1 MSIREQVAMA
11 TSITTLIALLKNLP
25 EYGRVSYVVTAKGD
39 EVKTA
44 FDIVDAA
51 ALLVSNTL
59 DGKIN
64 PAYPQELQPRDR
76 TRASSLLQVNQIS
89 KDLRPAQLTD
99 SGLSSHGAPI
109 IGEDNAVESGN
120 GRTMGIIKAYQDGIA
135 DKYRDYLIEHAAD
148 YGLSP
153 EKVSSMVA
161 PVLVRRRLTKVD
173 RVQFAKDSNI
183 SDLQEMAASEKAF
196 VDADS
201 ITPGMMSLFNPS
213 ESGDLLSR
221 SNDAFIRGFMTQVG
235 ATQAAGLVTEDGR
248 PTRQLVDRVQ
258 NAIFAKAYKDARLVR
273 MVAEEPDPDMRN
285 VLTALNAAAS
295 DFVQMQAISGEAH
308 KQAVNTL
315 VDGIETVDSLDKR
328 ALSALKDAVDLVRQ
342 AKESG
347 QHISDVIAQG
357 DMFNETAPE
366 VKALALFIV
375 ANNRSAKRMAT
386 AFKLMAQRINE
397 ELQHQGQALGDMFGG
412 GEVSLQDIL
421 RQVSDQLESEGMQGM
436 TGGLFEAVGAGG
448 QYSNVGAYIGMLLRN
463 ANGIDDLISLVK
475 LVSKPEPDDNNAVA
489 ALGFYL
495 NLMPS
500 EVLNWVQELGISKNA
515 LPTLQRMAT
524 YSTPAFD
531 AIKAAI
537 RNRELPPAL
546 EWDKAVPYRVK
557 EFLAATGTTA
567 PLSMVISR
575 LDWLFGDHTSFH
587 DLTLSEL
594 KAASLS
600 WAHERSGIAPNYLAK
615 FDKALARADNP
626 LKVMKAFQAMSK
638 AITDDARDITGVM
651 ATGKD
656 IAAVAGLNK
665 PIAIKERAEGWQAD
679 FEYVLDLDVV
689 GNDTRYLLDFYIS
702 EINKVIDDEEKL
714 GRYLY
719 DAISE
724 KNTSLY
730 NSLRVL
736 QRNVASQYGDN
747 DSRALRLMDIVASFR
762 NGLSPSLV
770 DKIHGKVQAAF
781 DAVIE
786 QSTVDEEQAETWV
799 SGVKLD
805 DQLAEKLSGPHEWRA
820 PIDIKRELASLYRL
834 TGGKLGTLKSIEHA
848 DRVRAYANKRGEI
861 VLDGSTDDVHVL
873 WHEVG
878 HHLEFSNP
886 ALLEKARSFLKSKSL
901 SSSVTYGNLGN
912 RRNPEYFVRTSL
924 SRKYVSKIYMQ
935 NKVNPSG
942 RVSSE
947 KPSLMKCSSTEVFSM
962 ALQLYRDKDM
972 AARSI
977 INNDGLLELALG
989 CVKELHD
996 GNH

>member
-1 MSIREQVAMA
+1 MSLREQVAMA
-11 TSITTLIALLKNLP
+11 TSMTTLIELLKNLP

-135 DKYRDYLIEHAAD
+135 DKYRDYLIEHAAE

-153 EKVSSMVA
+153 EKVSSMTA

-201 ITPGMMSLFNPS
+201 ITPGMMALFNPS
-213 ESGDLLSR
+213 ENGDLLSR

-315 VDGIETVDSLDKR
+315 VDGMEAVDSLDKK

-436 TGGLFEAVGAGG
+436 SGGLFEAVGAGEQPNIG
-448 QYSNVGAYIGMLLRN
+448 PYVGMLLRS
-463 ANGIDDLISLVK
+463 ANSVNEIIGLVK
-475 LVSKPEPDDNNAVA
+475 LVSKQEPEDNNDVI
-489 ALGFYL
+489 ALALYL
-495 NLMPS
+495 GVNASL
-500 EVLNWVQELGISKNA
+500 VLNWSQSLGISKYA
-515 LPTLQRMAT
+515 LSAMHRMAVH
-524 YSTPAFD
+524 STPAFQ

-537 RNRELPPAL
+537 QNRELPPAL
-546 EWDKAVPYRVK
+546 DWEKVLPYRVK
-557 EFLAATGTTA
+557 EFLAATSTTA

-575 LDWLFGDHTSFH
+575 LDRLFGDHTSFR
-587 DLTLSEL
+587 DLTLREL
-594 KAASLS
+594 KDASLS
-600 WAHERSGIAPNYLAK
+600 WAHNRSGIAPVYLAK
-615 FDKALARADNP
+615 FDKAMARADSP
-626 LKVMKAFQAMSK
+626 LKVMKAFQSMSK
-638 AITDDARDITGVM
+638 AISDAARDITGTM

-656 IAAVAGLNK
+656 IAAAAGLNK
-665 PIAIKERAEGWQAD
+665 AITITDKAEGWQAD
-679 FEYVLDLDVV
+679 FEYLRDLNVMD
-689 GNDTRYLLDFYIS
+689 NDTRYLLDFYTA
-702 EINKVIDDEEKL
+702 EIGKVIDNEEKL
-714 GRYLY
+714 VGYLY
-719 DAISE
+719 DVVSE
-724 KNTSLY
+724 KNASLY
-730 NSLRVL
+730 MSLRSVL
-736 QRNVASQYGDN
+736 RKAENSYGLN
-747 DSRALRLMDIVASFR
+747 DSRTLRLADIVASFR
-762 NGLSPSLV
+762 NGVSPSLA
-770 DKIHGKVQAAF
+770 DKIHEKVRAAF
-781 DAVIE
+781 EAVIE
-786 QSTVDEEQAETWV
+786 QSLVSEEQADAWV
-799 SGVKLD
+799 SGVQLD
-805 DQLAEKLSGPHEWRA
+805 DQLAEKFIGPHEWRA
-820 PIDIKRELASLYRL
+820 PVDVKRELKSIYRL
-834 TGGKLGTLKSIEHA
+834 TGGKLGTLKRIEHQ
-848 DRVRAYANKRGEI
+848 DRVRAYANERGEI
-861 VLDGSTDDVHVL
+861 VLDGSNDDVHVL

-912 RRNPEYFVRTSL
+912 RRKPEYFVRTSL
-924 SRKYVSKIYMQ
+924 SRKYASKIYMN

-942 RVSSE
+942 SISSE
-947 KPSLMKCSSTEVFSM
+947 KPSLMKCGSTEVFSM

-989 CVKELHD
+989 CVKELND
-996 GNH
+996 GNN